1 MAASRWVVEASA
13 VSRRT
18 MRAKASMPRRISL
31 CVSRR
36 ASMVRSWAVVTA
48 AAISSRAMVRRVSAS
63 SRVRGVWL
71 APFLSLS
78 QWLDGV

>member
-1 MAASRWVVEASA
+1 
-13 VSRRT
+13 
-18 MRAKASMPRRISL
+18 
-31 CVSRR
+31 
-36 ASMVRSWAVVTA
+36 
-48 AAISSRAMVRRVSAS
+48 MVRRVSAS